1 MKVACVRG
9 NLQPTYCFLEK
20 CIQLYETI
28 MVRHGLM
35 VVGDPYAGKSSIIA
49 VLAEAMSAI
58 KDDPKYVNVQRYFV
72 NPKSI
77 TQNQLY
83 GVFDMDT

>member
-1 MKVACVRG
+1 MKAACTRG
-9 NLQPTYCFLEK
+9 NLQPTPCFLEK
-20 CIQLYETI
+20 CVQLYETI

-49 VLAEAMSAI
+49 VLAEAMSSI
-58 KDDPKYVNVQRYFV
+58 KDDPKYVNVQRHFV

>member
-1 MKVACVRG
+1 MKAACVRG

-35 VVGDPYAGKSSIIA
+35 VVGDPYAGKSSIIQ

>member
-1 MKVACVRG
+1 MVEACKIN
-9 NLQPTYCFLEK
+9 NLQPKDIFLEK

-35 VVGDPYAGKSSIIA
+35 VVGDPYAGKSSIIK
-49 VLAEAMSAI
+49 VLGQAMSMI
-58 KDDPKYVNVQRYFV
+58 KNDPRFVNVLTYFV

-83 GVFDMDT
+83 GVFDADT

>member
-1 MKVACVRG
+1 MSNACVA
-9 NLQPTYCFLEK
+9 NNVQPKAIFLEK

-35 VVGDPYAGKSSIIA
+35 VVGDPYAGKSSVIK
-49 VLAEAMSAI
+49 VLSTAMSNV
-58 KDDPKYVNVQRYFV
+58 KNDPKFVNVQCFFV